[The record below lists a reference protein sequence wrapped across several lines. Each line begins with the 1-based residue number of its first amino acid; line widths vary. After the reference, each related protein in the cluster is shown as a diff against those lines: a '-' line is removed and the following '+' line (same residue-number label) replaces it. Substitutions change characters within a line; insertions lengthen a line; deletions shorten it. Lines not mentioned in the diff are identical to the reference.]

1 MTNYGYANG
10 WNETPE
16 AIKKCRE
23 LKHKTVE
30 KKLGR
35 CLNQYTCDICKY
47 TYKVD
52 SSD

>member
-10 WNETPE
+10 WDSTPE
-16 AIKKCRE
+16 EIKKCRE

-30 KKLGR
+30 KKLGN
-35 CLNQYTCDICKY
+35 CHYEYTCPICKY
-47 TYKVD
+47 LYKVD